1 MFLQKIVKDPLVS
14 VPDQEVVDTLE
25 RKGVG
30 STSYSA
36 RSAAVGSSRVARPAG
51 SKQANAA
58 TASRKAGT
66 STNVSR
72 STGVRHQKAG
82 FSGSE
87 RRRRRPCRASSL
99 NTETPKVCKRLRR
112 FGTRVY
118 GPVAQKENIGG
129 LHVAVGF

>member
-36 RSAAVGSSRVARPAG
+36 RSAAVGSTRVARPAG

-66 STNVSR
+66 STNVSG
-72 STGVRHQKAG
+72 STGV
-82 FSGSE
+82 
-87 RRRRRPCRASSL
+87 
-99 NTETPKVCKRLRR
+99 TPKSWLLRIR
-112 FGTRVY
+112 EAEAAAMWRV
-118 GPVAQKENIGG
+118 
-129 LHVAVGF
+129 LS